1 MRKLKNWQAGS
12 KGVNISEPAFGPS
25 TALWGKGDKGNF
37 STGATFMGQGSAITE
52 KSETR

>member
-1 MRKLKNWQAGS
+1 MRKLKNWQAES

-37 STGATFMGQGSAITE
+37 SRSAAFMVQGSAITK